1 MSSIDTTP
9 MQSLVLT
16 GLSTIVGVLFL
27 TVAGK
32 VTDKIGQVVL
42 SDATASVVSETVPS
56 TDTLSGNVVSSVKH
70 TKPDDRT
77 KTTPKHS

>member
-1 MSSIDTTP
+1 MSSPATTP

-32 VTDKIGQVVL
+32 VTDKIGQAVM
-42 SDATASVVSETVPS
+42 SDATASVFRELASRI
-56 TDTLSGNVVSSVKH
+56 LSVNVVASDSVH
-70 TKPDDRT
+70 
-77 KTTPKHS
+77 HM